1 MESTGALPSRGLVFQ
16 LVCSF
21 QRYWAY
27 SSKSTV
33 RPKTESCFQDRDC
46 SVSSFNSFFLTAI
59 RIWNWYICLFSFF
72 FFFFFEYVPSPEY
85 KLFECRYTP
94 LTYQHL
100 NGHLKTTSK
109 TVAHGKCLVD
119 ISAVYTIIV
128 TDDIKTCKNMMF
140 LSIKF
145 TRVIKT

>member
-1 MESTGALPSRGLVFQ
+1 MESPGALPSRGLFFQ
-16 LVCSF
+16 LVCCF
-21 QRYWAY
+21 HRYLAH
-27 SSKSTV
+27 SSKSIV
-33 RPKTESCFQDRDC
+33 RTKTESCFQDRAC

-72 FFFFFEYVPSPEY
+72 FFEYVPSPEY
-85 KLFECRYTP
+85 KLFECRYTQ

-128 TDDIKTCKNMMF
+128 TDDKTCKNMMF